1 MIVYHGTVEHLSNKI
16 LEEGLKPQPDKNYV
30 KNIQV
35 LENKYLPE
43 KDISKTYAFGVIN
56 NILNKH
62 RPPGFPERRKSI
74 FFHTSRKDLPTDIV
88 FKVDLEKAED
98 ILPIYQ
104 VPYEIAS
111 DIFFTSMKRI
121 TLNESLDKEIMD
133 NKAKYYWENVE
144 KIKEIDRI
152 KKEPSQELF
161 IRTNQISPK
170 CLEIINNTS

>member
-16 LEEGLKPQPDKNYV
+16 LEEGLKPQPDENYAED
-30 KNIQV
+30 IQV
-35 LENKYLPE
+35 SKDKYLPG
-43 KDISKTYAFGVIN
+43 KDISETYAFGVIN
-56 NILNKH
+56 NILSRQ

-88 FKVDLEKAED
+88 FKVNLEKAD
-98 ILPIYQ
+98 NILPVYQ

-111 DIFFTSMKRI
+111 DFFFTSMKRI
-121 TLNESLDKEIMD
+121 TFNESLDKEIMD

-144 KIKEIDRI
+144 KIKELDNI

-161 IRTNQISPK
+161 IRTDKISPK
-170 CLEIINNTS
+170 CLELINNQ